1 MATQIVTPKQVAD
14 HLQQDV
20 SVMRQDWV
28 DSSIRI
34 AVGWLRGRCGFEQW
48 PPDPVPEDVWAW
60 AVELAALVYDNPTLV
75 SSTTVG
81 GQTVAYGA
89 VSLRRKEILDEAE
102 NTYPRLAGRP
112 TGEFPPACPLP
123 KQW

>member
-1 MATQIVTPKQVAD
+1 MAGALITPQDVANY
-14 HLQQDV
+14 LQQDASMV
-20 SVMRQDWV
+20 RTEWA
-28 DSSIRI
+28 DSAIRI
-34 AVGWLRGRCGFEQW
+34 ATGWLRGRCHFEQW

-60 AVELAALVYDNPTLV
+60 LVELAALVYDNPTLV

-89 VSLRRKEILDEAE
+89 VALRRKQILDEAE
-102 NTYPRLAGRP
+102 GAYPRLAGRP
-112 TGEFPPACPLP
+112 VGEFPEACPLP